1 MTVTD
6 WEFAEEAEFSQ
17 FVPGGRLGDNVFAA
31 VGAEADGG
39 QTAGAPYD
47 PDKWYLVRRTLA
59 FI

>member
-31 VGAEADGG
+31 DGG
-39 QTAGAPYD
+39 QTAGSPYD

>member
-1 MTVTD
+1 MT
-6 WEFAEEAEFSQ
+6 
-17 FVPGGRLGDNVFAA
+17 GGRLGDNVFAA

-39 QTAGAPYD
+39 QTAGSPYD